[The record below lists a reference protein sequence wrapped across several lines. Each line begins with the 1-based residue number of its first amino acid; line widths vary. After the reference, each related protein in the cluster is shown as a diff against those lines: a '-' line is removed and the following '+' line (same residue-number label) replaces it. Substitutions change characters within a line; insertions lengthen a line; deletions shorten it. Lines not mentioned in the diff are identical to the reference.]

1 MKKRMIS
8 VMMAAAMGLSLA
20 GCGSKDTAAPAD
32 TQAQTTEAEKKTD
45 AQAEET
51 TAAESEKAE
60 TEAEKTEAASSEGGT
75 LIVGFD
81 EDFPPMGFLG
91 DDGEYTGFDLELAE
105 EVAKR
110 LGLTYQPQPIA
121 WDAKDMELETGNID
135 RIWNGFTMNGREDNY
150 TWSEPYMD
158 NSQIFVV
165 APDSGI
171 KTLADLAGKGSR
183 SSGRLFCTGGAGR
196 DAGTGRYF

>member
-8 VMMAAAMGLSLA
+8 VMMAAVMGLSLA

-45 AQAEET
+45 AQTEET
-51 TAAESEKAE
+51 AAAESE
-60 TEAEKTEAASSEGGT
+60 EAGT

-81 EDFPPMGFLG
+81 QDFPPMGFLG

-135 RIWNGFTMNGREDNY
+135 CIWNGFTMNGREDEY
-150 TWSEPYMD
+150 TFSVPYVD
-158 NSQIFVV
+158 NSQVIDVY
-165 APDSGI
+165 
-171 KTLADLAGKGSR
+171 KR
-183 SSGRLFCTGGAGR
+183 QQ
-196 DAGTGRYF
+196 